1 LNSFLTAYS
10 TFELLLCEK
19 VVQENTTRAA
29 VYRRLS
35 FALLTKNSAEL
46 RVAVA
51 QELEIAEEFLSTV
64 EGLREAIE
72 WHSAEIKLLRSAEAR
87 ILTAL
92 SDTYPEAV
100 EKAQPDTATRD
111 EVLRAA
117 VIFDEREI
125 PIKPSNIVGIHSA
138 APHSDSRQ
146 AWMQL
151 YDGLTS
157 DQVEAI
163 FTLCGYE
170 ISPTG

>member
-1 LNSFLTAYS
+1 MLDFLPAFDS
-10 TFELLLCEK
+10 SRMERMERNA
-19 VVQENTTRAA
+19 QENTTRAA

-35 FALLTKNSAEL
+35 FALLTKSSAEL

-51 QELEIAEEFLSTV
+51 QELEIAEEFPSTV

-87 ILTAL
+87 ILTVL
-92 SDTYPEAV
+92 SDAYPEAV
-100 EKAQPDTATRD
+100 EEAQPDTATRD
-111 EVLRAA
+111 ERLRAA

-125 PIKPSNIVGIHSA
+125 LIKPSNIVGIHSA

-151 YDGLTS
+151 YDDLTP